1 MAKTRRG
8 RARPSSPE
16 RPKRRTALP
25 PTPVQG
31 RLSRPQRRAPTA
43 PQPPPPPAPSH
54 LEAVALYE
62 RGVEAL
68 QRRAFEAAASI
79 FREILGRYPEEREV
93 DERARLY
100 LKVCEREMV
109 SVPSSPQTAEER
121 LLSATV
127 ALNSGDY
134 DSALALLRHVQADD
148 AENDLAEY
156 MLAVIAAARGDESRT
171 IDHLKRAIELNPE
184 NRALARQDGDF
195 EALRAN
201 DAFRVLVEPVPGS
214 SMARRRRPRLAR

>member
-1 MAKTRRG
+1 
-8 RARPSSPE
+8 
-16 RPKRRTALP
+16 
-25 PTPVQG
+25 
-31 RLSRPQRRAPTA
+31 
-43 PQPPPPPAPSH
+43 
-54 LEAVALYE
+54 
-62 RGVEAL
+62 VEAL

-79 FREILGRYPEEREV
+79 FRDILGRYPEEREV

-109 SVPSSPQTAEER
+109 STPPAPQTAEER

-134 DSALALLRHVQADD
+134 DGALAILRHVQADE

-156 MLAVIAAARGDESRT
+156 MLAVIAAARGDETRT
-171 IDHLKRAIELNPE
+171 LDHLKRAIELNPE

-201 DAFRVLVEPVPGS
+201 DAFRVLVEPVPSS